1 MIEMGNIHDISHQK
15 AYIFL
20 FMLEYFFFVAESKDA
35 FTNFICIIRP
45 FPNFS
50 RACP

>member
-15 AYIFL
+15 VYIFL
-20 FMLEYFFFVAESKDA
+20 FMLEFFFMAESKDA

>member
-15 AYIFL
+15 VYIF
-20 FMLEYFFFVAESKDA
+20 YDGIFFFMAESKNA

>member
-20 FMLEYFFFVAESKDA
+20 FMLEYFFF
-35 FTNFICIIRP
+35 CG
-45 FPNFS
+45 
-50 RACP
+50 